1 MILHR
6 ENGQAQ
12 ISPDPET
19 IPVISNIRKKS
30 AEEDIPHDTHETS
43 TRQRSRVANRGK
55 FYSNDSVPR

>member
-6 ENGQAQ
+6 GNEQAQ

-30 AEEDIPHDTHETS
+30 AEEDIPHDT
-43 TRQRSRVANRGK
+43 RSRVANRGK